1 MKEKHRKT
9 LRRILFVTLLIVFAS
24 AAVIAVYN
32 LITTQLDYS
41 TAQNEYDS
49 LRQFAPEM
57 LVMPSTADQAGD
69 GDVDLTEPESETGQE
84 FVPGPGLEPDGG
96 IMFDL
101 QYMNPDFIGWLRIE
115 GTGIDYPVV
124 QCSDKQRY
132 LNTTFLGAKN
142 PSGTI
147 FMDMRSADGFDG
159 FTILHGHNMRDGSM
173 FAELHSYTNSIFRAE
188 HDEILIFTPDGQILI
203 YNVFDVRETDV
214 FDTIYTLIGASAERV
229 YDHFTAWG
237 LESNTSILVLS
248 TCIRGDNDA
257 RLLVLASR

>member
-1 MKEKHRKT
+1 
-9 LRRILFVTLLIVFAS
+9 VFTS
-24 AAVIAVYN
+24 AAVIALSN

-41 TAQNEYDS
+41 TAQNEYES

-57 LVMPSTADQAGD
+57 PVLPPATDEAEGGGD
-69 GDVDLTEPESETGQE
+69 LAELESETGEE
-84 FVPGPGLEPDGG
+84 FVPGTGLEPDGG

-101 QYMNPDFIGWLRIE
+101 QYMIPDVIGWLRIV

-124 QCSDKQRY
+124 QCSDNQKY
-132 LNTTFLGAKN
+132 LNTTFLGDRN

-214 FDTIYTLIGASAERV
+214 FDTIYTLIGASADRV
-229 YDHFTAWG
+229 DDYFSARG
-237 LESNTSILVLS
+237 LEGNANILVLS
-248 TCIRGDNDA
+248 TCIRGDNDT